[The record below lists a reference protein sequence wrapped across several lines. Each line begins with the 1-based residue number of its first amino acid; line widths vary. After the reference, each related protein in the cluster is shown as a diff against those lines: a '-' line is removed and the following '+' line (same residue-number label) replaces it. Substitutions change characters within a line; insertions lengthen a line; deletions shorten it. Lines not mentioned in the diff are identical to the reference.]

1 MHEGHKVGMFA
12 AAPAIPVPYSEDRGL
27 TLSLITEE
35 HWDRDKEKFE
45 DDFEGRRRYEDEGRG
60 YGGDGYG
67 RRGGDTIIEN
77 QTIVDD
83 NDRYGGGYS
92 RGDDTI
98 IQNET
103 IVNDDRYDDRRGDD
117 TFIQNETI
125 VDDNQYGGRDG
136 YDDGYRRDEY
146 RDDSFVD
153 DAARWTGDKV
163 RFRVCAFLAMRLLM
177 VVV

>member
-1 MHEGHKVGMFA
+1 MTDTFV
-12 AAPAIPVPYSEDRGL
+12 
-27 TLSLITEE
+27 ITEE
-35 HWDRDKEKFE
+35 HWERDKEKFE

-83 NDRYGGGYS
+83 NDRYGGGYP
-92 RGDDTI
+92 RQDNTI
-98 IQNET
+98 IENET
-103 IVNDDRYDDRRGDD
+103 IVNDDRYDDRRGGD

-125 VDDNQYGGRDG
+125 VDDNQYGGRDEYNQTVVRDDG

-146 RDDSFVD
+146 RDDGFVD

-163 RFRVCAFLAMRLLM
+163 RSECALSLPSAC
-177 VVV
+177 

>member
-1 MHEGHKVGMFA
+1 M
-12 AAPAIPVPYSEDRGL
+12 
-27 TLSLITEE
+27 ITEE
-35 HWDRDKEKFE
+35 HWERDKEKFE
-45 DDFEGRRRYEDEGRG
+45 DDFEGRRRYEHEGRE
-60 YGGDGYG
+60 YGVDGYG

-83 NDRYGGGYS
+83 NDRYGGGYN
-92 RGDDTI
+92 RRDDTI
-98 IQNET
+98 IENET
-103 IVNDDRYDDRRGDD
+103 IVNDDRYDDRRGGD

-125 VDDNQYGGRDG
+125 VDDDRYGGRDEYNETVVRDDG

-163 RFRVCAFLAMRLLM
+163 RFRVCALLAKRLLM